1 MFSASVHKYG
11 NLRGERDTSCCNTVK
26 WVDNMRVVGLFFYL
40 FTVALSSWGL
50 SQPRVTTLGPYGG
63 DVRSLAVHPQRP
75 HVFFLGTPDGQIF
88 ISEDAGG
95 RWRKLAPGLDR
106 RNLVIDN
113 LAFDPID
120 PNTLYAATWE
130 LKSDKGW
137 LFRTRDGG
145 QTWQE
150 ISLKRFNSAI
160 RAIAIAPSDPQ
171 RIALGI
177 SEGVLLSVDG
187 GLSWDRIT
195 RGYRSMYNVES
206 LAFDP
211 RDPDT
216 LYVGT
221 WHLGFKTTN
230 RGKKWTAMHSGMV
243 FDSDMFSL
251 LVNPQKP
258 EVLFSSA
265 CTGIYKSENGGLNW
279 KKLKNGLPKEA
290 KRTRTLHLDPSN
302 SNTIYAG
309 TTVGLFVSHNAGSS
323 WKKLISD
330 VVINTVATDP
340 ADNRVILVGAD
351 DAGVLKSTDGGLTFH
366 PANSGFV
373 HRQVVAVTSDSHH
386 QDHYYASVS
395 SDGSYGG
402 FFFSHDRGITWE
414 PFNEGL
420 ENILRADLKTILPAG
435 LTQRVYIGTQ
445 QGIFTG
451 LPSREPWRSIDTTHK
466 LSVFDLTFADTREQG
481 IFLATEEG
489 IFHLDL
495 AENHLTR
502 LEISDHE
509 GKVNAVFYDP
519 GTARLFAATD
529 KGLFRSEN
537 GGKTWSREVE
547 GLPDAPIHVLEKS
560 GQRLFTGTRDGLFF
574 SDDGGKQW
582 SRSEGVFPI
591 DIIAIQANPRAD
603 NQVFATDSVSGHLY
617 YTGNGGNEWEII
629 QRGLHSSSIAALGFN
644 TSGELLAGTISD
656 GVYLIEPPAQW
667 TAEGR

>member
-1 MFSASVHKYG
+1 M
-11 NLRGERDTSCCNTVK
+11 
-26 WVDNMRVVGLFFYL
+26 DNMRVIGLFFWL
-40 FTVALSSWGL
+40 FIVALSSWGL
-50 SQPRVTTLGPYGG
+50 SQPRITPLGPYGG

-75 HVFFLGTPDGQIF
+75 KVVFLGTSDGQIF
-88 ISEDAGG
+88 VSEDVGG
-95 RWRKLAPGLDR
+95 SWTKLAPGLNR

-113 LAFDPID
+113 LAFDPLD
-120 PNTLYAATWE
+120 PDTLYAATWE

-160 RAIAIAPSDPQ
+160 RAIAISPSDPQ

-177 SEGVLLSVDG
+177 SEGVLLSLDG
-187 GLSWDRIT
+187 GRSWNRIT

-230 RGKKWTAMHSGMV
+230 LGKKWTAIHSGMIS
-243 FDSDMFSL
+243 DSDMFSL

-302 SNTIYAG
+302 PNTIYAG

-323 WKKLISD
+323 WKKLLSD

-340 ADNRVILVGAD
+340 EDQQVILVGAD

-366 PANSGFV
+366 PANNGFV
-373 HRQVVAVTSDSHH
+373 HRQVVAVTSDPHH

-395 SDGSYGG
+395 SDGPYGG

-414 PFNEGL
+414 LYNEGL
-420 ENILRADLKTILPAG
+420 EDILLADIKTILPAG
-435 LTQRVYIGTQ
+435 LTQRVYLGTR
-445 QGIFTG
+445 QGILAG
-451 LPSREPWRSIDTTHK
+451 MPSREPWRSIDTTHN
-466 LSVFDLTFADTREQG
+466 LAVLDLTFVDTREKG

-495 AENHLTR
+495 TENNLTH
-502 LEISDHE
+502 LEIPDHE
-509 GKVNAVFYDP
+509 GKVNSVFYDP
-519 GTARLFAATD
+519 STALLLAATD
-529 KGLFRSEN
+529 KGVFRSEN
-537 GGKTWSREVE
+537 GGQTWSRKVE
-547 GLPDAPIHVLEKS
+547 GLPNAPIHVLEKS
-560 GQRLFTGTRDGLFF
+560 GQRLFSGTRDGLFV
-574 SDDGGKQW
+574 SDDGGEQW
-582 SRSEGVFPI
+582 SRSEDVYPI
-591 DIIAIQANPRAD
+591 DIIAIQANPIAS
-603 NQVFATDSVSGHLY
+603 NQIFATDSVSGHLF
-617 YTGNGGNEWEII
+617 YTSNGGHEWEII
-629 QRGLHSSSIAALGFN
+629 QRGLHSSRIAALGFN
-644 TSGELLAGTISD
+644 ASGELLAGTISD
-656 GVYLIEPPAQW
+656 GIYLIEPPAQQ